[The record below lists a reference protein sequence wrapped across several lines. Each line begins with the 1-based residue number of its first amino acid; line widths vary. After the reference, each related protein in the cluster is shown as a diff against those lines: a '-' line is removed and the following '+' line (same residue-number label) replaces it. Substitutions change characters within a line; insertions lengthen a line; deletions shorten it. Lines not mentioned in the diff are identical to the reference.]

1 MFSTTSNPIAA
12 YKQVD
17 FDAAVQGS
25 DPHQLIVLLF
35 DAAEAA
41 LAKAQEQIEAKDIA
55 GKGES
60 LTKATEIILDGLVAS
75 LNVERGGELAE
86 KLKALYLYMVSR
98 LAHANVHMDASAVTE
113 VQGLLSNIAGAWRE
127 IGQGRGGA
135 QTGQG

>member
-1 MFSTTSNPIAA
+1 MFSTRSNPITA

-17 FDAAVQGS
+17 LDAAVQGS

-41 LAKAQEQIEAKDIA
+41 LRKAQDQLAARDVV

-60 LTKATEIILDGLVAS
+60 LNKAIEIILDGLVAS
-75 LNVERGGELAE
+75 LNVEKGGELAE

-98 LAHANVHMDASAVTE
+98 LVHANAQMDASAVTE
-113 VQGLLSNIAGAWRE
+113 VQGLLANIAGAWRE
-127 IGQGRGGA
+127 TRQNKGETKRA
-135 QTGQG
+135 E